1 MVSVPEAHEYAP
13 YFGRY
18 ISQVEGTDLF
28 AALRTGMA
36 KTQQLL
42 GGLSEAQGLYRYA
55 EGKWSIHEVIGHLI
69 DAERIFAYRALRYAR
84 GDEAEL
90 HSFDENAFVE
100 NARFDAVRLADLAR
114 EFSLVREANLYLF
127 RQWNEEEWSR
137 TGVANG
143 KRMSVRALGWTIAG
157 HEVHHRKIIE
167 NRYLSVL

>member
-1 MVSVPEAHEYAP
+1 MVSVPETHEYAP

-42 GGLSEAQGLYRYA
+42 EGLTEAQGLYRYA
-55 EGKWSIHEVIGHLI
+55 EGKWSIKEVIGHLI

-84 GDEAEL
+84 ADGAEL
-90 HSFDENAFVE
+90 HG
-100 NARFDAVRLADLAR
+100 FDAVKLADLAR
-114 EFSLVREANLYLF
+114 EFALVREANLYLF
-127 RQWNEEEWSR
+127 RQWNDEEWSR

-157 HEVHHRKIIE
+157 HEVHHRHIIE
-167 NRYLSVL
+167 DRYLTNPVL